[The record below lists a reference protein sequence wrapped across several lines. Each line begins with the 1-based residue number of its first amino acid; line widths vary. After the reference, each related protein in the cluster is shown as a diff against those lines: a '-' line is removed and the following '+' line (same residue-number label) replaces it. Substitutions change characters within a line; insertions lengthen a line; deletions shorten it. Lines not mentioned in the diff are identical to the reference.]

1 MLEVFAVH
9 MTVLFVTWVTV
20 FLLAIFIDSI
30 VYTFADYVIN
40 RNKLLSLIT
49 QISLFGVAL
58 YTQVTNPDLVTFKW
72 LYAQDLKSLL
82 TIIALGSAVTIIF
95 RLTLE
100 ASRNR
105 Y

>member
-20 FLLAIFIDSI
+20 FLLAIFVDSI

-40 RNKLLSLIT
+40 RNKLLSIVN

-58 YTQVTNPDLVTFKW
+58 YTPVTNLDLVTFKW
-72 LYAQDLKSLL
+72 LFAQNLKTLL
-82 TIIALGSAVTIIF
+82 VIIALGSAVTLMF